1 MGMKTFPILNYGFIH
16 LNASVA
22 IFLFP
27 LMFTINDIIT
37 EVYGKERTKSVIK
50 SSLLV
55 LVVLILFSFLAV
67 NLRPSTRFVN
77 SEPAYDLIF
86 KSSIRISIASLL
98 AFALAEMM
106 DLLIFIKLREKLG
119 KKGLWFRNNISNFVA
134 QFFDTAIFM
143 VLAFYAFDK
152 TTPENFIFLAGLIFP
167 YWMLKNLMSVIETPF
182 VYLGVKW
189 LKKEI

>member
-1 MGMKTFPILNYGFIH
+1 MH

-27 LMFTINDIIT
+27 LLFTINDIIT
-37 EVYGKERTKSVIK
+37 EVYGKERTKSIIK

-55 LVVLILFSFLAV
+55 LIALVIFSFLAV

-86 KSSIRISIASLL
+86 KGSIRISIASLL

-106 DLLIFIKLREKLG
+106 DLLIFVKLKEKLG
-119 KKGLWFRNNISNFVA
+119 KKGLWFRNNISNFAA

-143 VLAFYAFDK
+143 TLAFYAFDK
-152 TTPENFIFLAGLIFP
+152 TAPENFIFLASLIFP

-189 LKKEI
+189 LKKEV